1 MEWKVSNAL
10 SRDTERQHLNKI
22 LAEIR
27 AAISRL
33 DTGTASSSSGGSTT
47 EVVTRYAVARFLL
60 TLVGDVTGQ
69 AEVDGLNDVTITATI
84 DPSAVGIE
92 EAPIDN
98 QPYWRWNGTWQPVSQ
113 TIMQLQ
119 DTDGLP
125 EGVENLYF
133 TDERAQDA
141 VAAALTDSPSVTWV
155 YDDVANTITAET
167 SSAPNYASFENGD
180 SITLTRG
187 MAVCVVGGEIYRA
200 TALPARHN
208 AIGLLDEDSLAPGA
222 TGRVQT
228 DGIFTTTALMW
239 DGATGMVG
247 GLATEQT
254 YFLTDTGDI
263 QPWPSI
269 TAGNYV
275 APIGYAL
282 DNTSMRIELNTQIL
296 L

>member
-1 MEWKVSNAL
+1 MEWKLPNAKN
-10 SRDTERQHLNKI
+10 RDVERQHLNKI

-27 AAISRL
+27 AAINGV
-33 DTGTASSSSGGSTT
+33 TTTSGRSPTSTTT
-47 EVVTRYAVARFLL
+47 EVITRYAVADFLL
-60 TLVGDVTGQ
+60 TLAGDVTGSAQ
-69 AEVDGLNDVTITATI
+69 VDGRGDVVLTTTI
-84 DPSAVGIE
+84 DPSAIGLE

-113 TIMQLQ
+113 TIMGLQ

-141 VAAALTDSPSVTWV
+141 VAAAFTDSPSVTWA
-155 YDDVANTITAET
+155 YDDVANTITATT

-180 SITLTRG
+180 LIPLTRG
-187 MAVCVVGGEIYRA
+187 MAVCVVGGLMYRA
-200 TALPARHN
+200 TALPARHE
-208 AIGLLDEDSLAPGA
+208 AIGLVDEDSVPVGV

-228 DGIFTTTALMW
+228 DGIFTTTTLMW

-247 GLATEQT
+247 GLASEST

-282 DNTSMRIELNTQIL
+282 DSTSMRIEFNTQIL